1 MKILNKEYE
10 IDFYDADI
18 MEKIET
24 GIEKVDAVVKQNK
37 TVENQK
43 TSIIIRK
50 VCNTI
55 FNFFDDVFGEG
66 ASKDIFGSKTSLTL
80 CIKAYEDFI
89 NEKIKQDEAI
99 ENISKKY
106 SPNRA
111 TRRAKK

>member
-10 IDFYDADI
+10 VDFLDADI
-18 MEKIET
+18 MERIET
-24 GIEKVDAVVKQNK
+24 GIEKVEKVVKQNK
-37 TVENQK
+37 TQEKQK
-43 TSIIIRK
+43 TSMIIRK

-55 FNFFDDVFGEG
+55 FNFFDDVLGDG
-66 ASKDIFGSKTSLTL
+66 ASKNIFGDKTSLTL